1 MHYQN
6 ILLENREGT
15 AILTINRPEA
25 RNSLDPQTWSELKDA
40 INCCKD
46 DLGAKVVIIT
56 GAGGKAF
63 ASGADIKAFAK
74 RTVLDMMNSE
84 ANDILFHLT
93 NMPKPTIAAIEGFAL
108 GGGNELGMACD
119 IRIAGRGAKFGQP
132 EVKLGL
138 IASAGGTQ
146 RLQKLVGVG
155 KAKQLLFT
163 GTIISAEEAE
173 RIGLVEQVVED
184 GTALEAAL
192 DMAETIKA
200 NGPLAVRLTKMSI
213 NLGGSVDLRSGLY
226 VEKYL
231 QALAFT
237 TEDKEEG
244 ISSFIEKRPPKF
256 KGQ

>member
-1 MHYQN
+1 MQYRN
-6 ILLENREGT
+6 ILLENRNGT

-25 RNSLDPQTWSELKDA
+25 RNSLDPQTWAELKDA
-40 INCCKD
+40 VNACKD
-46 DLGAKVVIIT
+46 DASVKVVIIT

-63 ASGADIKAFAK
+63 ASGADIKAFTK
-74 RTVLDMMNSE
+74 RTVLDMMQSE
-84 ANDILFHLT
+84 ANDILFQLT
-93 NMPKPTIAAIEGFAL
+93 NMPKAVIAAIEGYAL

-119 IRIAGRGAKFGQP
+119 IRIAAKNAKFGQP

-155 KAKQLLFT
+155 KAKELLFT
-163 GTIISAEEAE
+163 GEFITAEEAE
-173 RIGLVEQVVED
+173 RIGLVERVVED

-192 DMAETIKA
+192 AMAEKIKA
-200 NGPLAVRLTKMSI
+200 NGPLAIGLTKMAV
-213 NLGGSVDLRSGLY
+213 NLGGNVDLRSGLY
-226 VEKYL
+226 MEKYL

-237 TEDKEEG
+237 TEDKQEG
-244 ISSFIEKRPPKF
+244 IASFIEKRPPQF